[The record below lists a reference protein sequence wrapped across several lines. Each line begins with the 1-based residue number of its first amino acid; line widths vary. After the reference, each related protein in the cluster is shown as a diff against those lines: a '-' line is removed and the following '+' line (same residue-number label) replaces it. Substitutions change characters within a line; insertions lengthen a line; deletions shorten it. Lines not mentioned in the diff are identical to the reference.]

1 MHKPI
6 SIDCYQLLSIPPDA
20 GTEDIRRAYRS
31 KAKLVHPDVNSS
43 ADAAAQFRR
52 LQEAAVTL
60 LDAAARHAHDV
71 QFGYYKPGKKK
82 GEQNLYTVSEA
93 GTRRAQQTVHSW
105 LDGMTVFRDAAYK
118 RNQEIIRNHKRKRRT
133 VFISLIAVVWVIAL
147 LIWYLS

>member
-1 MHKPI
+1 MQNFT
-6 SIDCYQLLSIPPDA
+6 SDCYKILSLQPDA

-43 ADAAAQFRR
+43 ADAATQFRL

-60 LDAAARHAHDV
+60 LDPAARHTHDV

-82 GEQNLYTVSEA
+82 GEQNLYTISEA

-105 LDGMTVFRDAAYK
+105 LDGMSVFHDAALK
-118 RNQEIIRNHKRKRRT
+118 RNQEIIRSHKRKRRI
-133 VFISLIAVVWVIAL
+133 VFITLITLVWGIAL
-147 LIWYLS
+147 LIWYLT